1 MVRLVLAVC
10 AIWAAIIGFTVIS
23 KLDGQANIATP
34 NGVMITVDGKFV
46 GNFTSITFTSGN
58 GVTWAYQ
65 PNGASIALQ
74 AGVNTATIV
83 NKNILQSGACTFLN
97 STNGTAAYTVSL
109 GPVCQALT
117 AYTAGQRFWLQ
128 TDTPCPISASQSGCT
143 LNIDTVGIRN
153 IKQADGLTDPLF
165 GQFDFKKGV
174 PIRYDGAVFRIEW
187 QH

>member
-10 AIWAAIIGFTVIS
+10 GIWAAIIGFTVIS
-23 KLDGQANIATP
+23 KLDGQPNIATP
-34 NGVMITVDGKFV
+34 NGVMITVDGKLV

-74 AGVNTATIV
+74 AGANTATIV

-97 STNGTAAYTVSL
+97 SMNGTVNYSYDL
-109 GPVCQALT
+109 GPSCQAMT

-128 TDTPCPISASQSGCT
+128 TDIPCAAACWLTIGLLPRISLKRS
-143 LNIDTVGIRN
+143 
-153 IKQADGLTDPLF
+153 DGSTDPG
-165 GQFDFKKGV
+165 GQFDFRQGV